1 MREILQKYLPA
12 DVVPLAESI
21 IKENKV
27 YLTITPS
34 RKSKAGD
41 YRSPYNGKGHRI
53 SINGNLNKYAF
64 TITFFH
70 EYAHLL
76 VWENYKNKVLPHGNE
91 WKSVFSRMLKKLL
104 KNKVFPPK
112 LAMVVENYSI
122 NPKAS
127 SYSDIYLSREL
138 KKFDKKSIFLKS
150 LLDIEA
156 GKLFKLENGRTFVK
170 GNMKRTRIWCK
181 EEKTNSIYAF
191 NPNVEVIEI

>member
-1 MREILQKYLPA
+1 MRETLQKYLPT
-12 DVVPLAESI
+12 DVVPLVESI
-21 IKENKV
+21 IKENRIHLK
-27 YLTITPS
+27 ITPN

-41 YRSPYNGKGHRI
+41 YRSPHSGKGHRI
-53 SINGNLNKYAF
+53 SINGSLNKYAF

-76 VWENYKNKVLPHGNE
+76 VWETYKNKVSPHGDE

-104 KNKVFPPK
+104 KNKLFPSK
-112 LAMVVENYSI
+112 LAIALDNYAI

-138 KKFDKKSIFLKS
+138 SKFDKKSIFLKS
-150 LLDIEA
+150 LLEIET

-181 EEKTNSIYAF
+181 EQDTNSVYAF